1 LLSVSDLSAPKASGA
16 PCRQSTA
23 LFLLVRESF
32 NTFGLTSLRR
42 GKCFRSC
49 LEFVLEA
56 IKFFRIVK
64 SRILKNYGVTGI
76 EVTLNI
82 ADQMQV
88 NHAIDRIDTTIKNWE
103 ETGGFD
109 NDAVV
114 EDFRVLRI
122 FLNKLALKDTFKPTI
137 FEEEKE
143 NEEAE

>member
-1 LLSVSDLSAPKASGA
+1 MLSVSDLSAPKASGA

-23 LFLLVRESF
+23 LLHLVNEDF

-82 ADQMQV
+82 ADQMV
-88 NHAIDRIDTTIKNWE
+88 LTHAVDRINGYIDDFEKHGEINRGVMDDLFTINM
-103 ETGGFD
+103 
-109 NDAVV
+109 
-114 EDFRVLRI
+114 
-122 FLNKLALKDTFKPTI
+122 FLKKLVLKDAAKPTI

-143 NEEAE
+143 EEAE

>member
-1 LLSVSDLSAPKASGA
+1 M
-16 PCRQSTA
+16 
-23 LFLLVRESF
+23 
-32 NTFGLTSLRR
+32 
-42 GKCFRSC
+42 
-49 LEFVLEA
+49 
-56 IKFFRIVK
+56 K

-88 NHAIDRIDTTIKNWE
+88 NHAIDRIDATIKNWE

>member
-1 LLSVSDLSAPKASGA
+1 
-16 PCRQSTA
+16 
-23 LFLLVRESF
+23 
-32 NTFGLTSLRR
+32 
-42 GKCFRSC
+42 
-49 LEFVLEA
+49 
-56 IKFFRIVK
+56 
-64 SRILKNYGVTGI
+64 
-76 EVTLNI
+76 
-82 ADQMQV
+82 MQV
-88 NHAIDRIDTTIKNWE
+88 NHAIDRIDATIKNWE

>member
-1 LLSVSDLSAPKASGA
+1 M
-16 PCRQSTA
+16 
-23 LFLLVRESF
+23 
-32 NTFGLTSLRR
+32 
-42 GKCFRSC
+42 
-49 LEFVLEA
+49 
-56 IKFFRIVK
+56 K

-88 NHAIDRIDTTIKNWE
+88 NHAIDRIDATIKEWE

-109 NDAVV
+109 NNAVV
-114 EDFRVLRI
+114 DDFRVLRI